1 MSSAAAPPRR
11 RAAGP
16 FHPSVIAVHACDLSL
31 RRCYA
36 AAERA
41 GRLSCGCGFGL
52 GLSEVGREDIEKN
65 IPLLRR
71 TVRVPSASVLRSP
84 RGMDAYAGMGI
95 LD

>member
-31 RRCYA
+31 RCCCCCCCYA
-36 AAERA
+36 ERGAAA
-41 GRLSCGCGFGL
+41 AAAAAL
-52 GLSEVGREDIEKN
+52 GYRKSAVKTLKKIS
-65 IPLLRR
+65 PFFAA
-71 TVRVPSASVLRSP
+71 PCASVLRSP